1 MNFTGI
7 FLKKPVLA
15 IVINAMITIFGMLSL
30 SHVTFREYPNIQ
42 VPILTVEAF
51 YPNASAEVCEYS
63 VTNVLEEALSKV
75 EGLEEMA
82 SQTRFQF
89 VSISIRLKEG
99 TSIDRSMLLMRDA
112 LSQVSG
118 DLPAEVKEPVIKKN
132 AERDSGPPFMAI
144 MVSSKS
150 RSFGDIYHFATSQL
164 KNIFQS
170 IKGVAKVQVWGN
182 PYDMKVS
189 LDRKKMYTLGVNV
202 SDITTALKSFNL
214 AFPGGMVQDEIPV
227 VMDLSLHSV
236 EDFESLKIKNS
247 SDGENIFLKDVAKIS
262 LEEDRSSFRMR
273 YQGNSAIIV
282 SISPSSDAN
291 VLEVSELVR
300 DEFNRQIQEI
310 PEDVEL
316 SLEIDQGDFIR
327 ASMNNVKSSIFE
339 AIFLVGAIIF
349 LFLGSMRASLIPIL
363 TIPIS
368 LVGAVT
374 ILFAFGYSLNVITL
388 LAFVLAVGLVVDD
401 AIVVL
406 ENIHRHVEEGDTPLA
421 AAKKGSGEI
430 GFAIIAMTL
439 TLASVFVPI
448 AFLKGFTGKLLVE
461 FAVTLS
467 GTVLISGIT
476 ALTLSPLM
484 CSKILKKHET
494 HRFPK
499 VNAYIEKAQHQ
510 YKNFF
515 NYVVNRP
522 LWIVGLSSLVLIFNV
537 FLFSW
542 MPSEVAP
549 KEDRNIMWAY
559 TPPVPGKSIDTL
571 DNTVKKLEDK
581 IATLQGQGVD
591 KVLVFMGDWGGSV
604 VLQLSPSEKRKITAS
619 DMAKNIQGSLMDFP
633 SAEVY
638 ASSWDSGLPNLEIVE
653 SHAEFGVAVKTTMD
667 YKTLHGVM
675 QKFRNKVDEA
685 KKFKTVFFDLK
696 FNLPSFTFDLN
707 HYELG
712 RLGILPAQVSETIQ
726 AYFTGIRYY
735 EFYRDQVKY
744 KVNIASDDKPWDLS
758 DLYITK
764 PTGERI
770 SLSTVGAL
778 KLTSVPKELKHYN
791 QMRTAI
797 FNAELFPGQTIA
809 NGMKNFEDMKKELPK
824 NMRTEWVGQ
833 AKLFAESS
841 NDMKLLLIL
850 GVIFIFAILAIQF
863 ESFFDPLIIL
873 TTVPLAS
880 LGALFLLWISGQSI
894 NIFTQVGLLT
904 LIGLITKHGILLTEF
919 ANQKMKEGLSVVD
932 AIRAAA
938 ELRLRPIMMTTLA
951 MVIGA
956 VPLVIGG
963 GAGCESRRAVGIAL
977 IGGLSIGTLMTLTIV
992 PMFYIWVK
1000 NLQKKIS
1007 AKP

>member
-1 MNFTGI
+1 MNITSI

-15 IVINAMITIFGMLSL
+15 IVINTMITIFGMLSI
-30 SHVTFREYPNIQ
+30 SHVTFREYPNIE
-42 VPILTVEAF
+42 VPILSVEAF
-51 YPNASAEVCEYS
+51 YPNASAEVCEYA
-63 VTNVLEEALSKV
+63 VTNPLEEALSKV
-75 EGLEEMA
+75 EGLDEMA

-99 TSIDRSMLLMRDA
+99 TSIDRTMLLMRDA
-112 LSQVSG
+112 ISQVKG
-118 DLPAEVKEPVIKKN
+118 DLPHEVKEPVIKRN

-144 MVSSKS
+144 MVASQS
-150 RSFGDIYHFATSQL
+150 RSFGDIYHFATGQL

-170 IKGVAKVQVWGN
+170 IKGVAKVQIWGN

-202 SDITTALKSFNL
+202 DDITTALKSYNL
-214 AFPGGMVQDEIPV
+214 AFPGGMVRDEIPV
-227 VMDLSLHSV
+227 VMDLSLHSIQ
-236 EDFESLKIKNS
+236 DFENLKIKS
-247 SDGENIFLKDVAKIS
+247 GEGGSLFLKDVAKVTM
-262 LEEDRSSFRMR
+262 EEDRRSFRMR
-273 YQGNSAIIV
+273 YQGSPAVII

-291 VLEVSELVR
+291 VLDVSRLVKE
-300 DEFNRQIQEI
+300 EFERQKEEI
-310 PEDVEL
+310 PEDMEL

-327 ASMNNVKSSIFE
+327 ASMSNVKSSILE
-339 AIFLVGAIIF
+339 AILLVGAIIF
-349 LFLGSMRASLIPIL
+349 LFLGSLRASLIPIL

-368 LVGAVT
+368 LIGAVT

-406 ENIHRHVEEGDTPLA
+406 ENIHRHIEEGDTPLM
-421 AAKKGSGEI
+421 AAKKGSAEI
-430 GFAIIAMTL
+430 GFAIIAMTM
-439 TLASVFVPI
+439 TLASVFIPI

-467 GTVLISGIT
+467 GTVIISGIT

-484 CSKILKKHET
+484 CSRILKKHEK

-499 VNAYIEKAQHQ
+499 VDLYIGITQSLYKKAFERIVQ
-510 YKNFF
+510 K
-515 NYVVNRP
+515 P
-522 LWIVGLSSLVLIFNV
+522 LWVGGVAVLVMILNTIF
-537 FLFSW
+537 FSW
-542 MPSEVAP
+542 MPSELAP

-559 TPPVPGKSIDTL
+559 TPQVPGKNIDTL
-571 DNTVKKLEDK
+571 DETVFALEEKLKNVE
-581 IATLQGQGVD
+581 GVD
-591 KVLVFMGDWGGSV
+591 KILVFMGDWGGSV
-604 VLQLSPSEKRKITAS
+604 VLQLAPSEKRKISANALS
-619 DMAKNIQGSLMDFP
+619 KQIQGTLVNFP

-653 SHAEFGVAVKTTMD
+653 SHAEFGVAVQTTEN
-667 YKTLHGVM
+667 YKVLNRVM
-675 QKFRNKVDEA
+675 QGFRNKADES
-685 KKFKTVFFDLK
+685 KKYKSAFFDLK
-696 FNLPSFTFDLN
+696 FNLPSFVFDMN

-712 RLGILPAQVSETIQ
+712 KLGILPVQVSETIQ
-726 AYFTGIRYY
+726 AYFSGIRYY

-744 KVNIASDDKPWDLS
+744 NVNIVAEDKPWNLS

-764 PTGERI
+764 PTGERV
-770 SLSTVGAL
+770 SLASIGTL
-778 KLTSVPKELKHYN
+778 RLTSVPKELKHYN
-791 QMRTAI
+791 QMRAAI
-797 FNAELFPGQTIA
+797 FNGELLEGKTIQDA
-809 NGMKNFEDMKKELPK
+809 MHDFEGLKKELPK

-833 AKLFAESS
+833 AKIFSESS
-841 NDMKLLLIL
+841 SDMMLLLIL

-880 LGALFLLWISGQSI
+880 LGALFLLWMTGQSI

-919 ANQKMKEGLSVVD
+919 ANQKVREGHSILD
-932 AIRAAA
+932 AIKIST

-956 VPLVIGG
+956 VPLVLGG

-977 IGGLSIGTLMTLTIV
+977 IGGLSLGTLMTLTLV
-992 PMFYIWVK
+992 PMFYMWIK
-1000 NLQKKIS
+1000 NLQKRVLG
-1007 AKP
+1007 